1 MDDLISSQTIALR
14 RHLGLG
20 EQEGMPRS
28 RFPPKR
34 QPLFFV
40 ERSPTGHARCKL
52 ATCGE
57 SIKSGQ
63 YRIALSPGMSSM
75 GHYTA
80 ENADLYHVACL
91 EKIADLSKAD
101 FLDRISPVMRS
112 TYGIR
117 KIKGSS
123 ILDGSYLC
131 EGAVERLVLQWK
143 VQRGG
148 WIDESEGEQ
157 VESFEGSMPEFYE
170 LLQNAGSRKCKAS
183 GPITGMTMHEYMLLM
198 TNLFDTF
205 LSKDK
210 ESWHDHHDLSKM
222 LTKWG
227 KYAELAA
234 STDDDLDEDGREL
247 RAKIGEKGIRAIK
260 RLSAIPMPDIQGM
273 VRGY

>member
-28 RFPPKR
+28 RFPPKI

-40 ERSPTGHARCKL
+40 ERSPTARARCML
-52 ATCGE
+52 ATCSE

-80 ENADLYHVACL
+80 ENAGKPQAIFRGPMVPPLKWCIDLYHVACL

-123 ILDGSYLC
+123 ILDGTYLC
-131 EGAVERLVLQWK
+131 EGAVERLVL
-143 VQRGG
+143 
-148 WIDESEGEQ
+148 
-157 VESFEGSMPEFYE
+157 
-170 LLQNAGSRKCKAS
+170 
-183 GPITGMTMHEYMLLM
+183 
-198 TNLFDTF
+198 
-205 LSKDK
+205 
-210 ESWHDHHDLSKM
+210 
-222 LTKWG
+222 
-227 KYAELAA
+227 
-234 STDDDLDEDGREL
+234 
-247 RAKIGEKGIRAIK
+247 
-260 RLSAIPMPDIQGM
+260 
-273 VRGY
+273 